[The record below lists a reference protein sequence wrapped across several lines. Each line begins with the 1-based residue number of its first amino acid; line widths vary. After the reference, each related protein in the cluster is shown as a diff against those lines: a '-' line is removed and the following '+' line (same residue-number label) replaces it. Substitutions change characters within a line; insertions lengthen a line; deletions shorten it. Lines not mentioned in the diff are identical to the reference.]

1 MVGALAM
8 SVLFAALLVPAV
20 AEHANGLPNGTCF
33 SNAIPEADRKNL
45 TTAQQESIP
54 FTFLL
59 ASWTSAQVT
68 SSVIEIL
75 ASEIMGYNVAVDPQ
89 VPASSVDGIYALL
102 GCSTWWNG
110 TSCGCEDRKIKAH
123 VMVDSWYRLCCT
135 HNLQEVQ
142 EKYKE
147 EAPKHGGNMG
157 YLGDA
162 GAYVS
167 EAPRVSAKNTSGLAL
182 EYYQSH
188 DANWF
193 TPSQYFSSLS
203 TVNTSDFMGCDAS
216 LLSDN
221 QSIYNYLM
229 FSGDSDGVNI
239 TTTGNVTSY
248 KAYCPD
254 NIFWRSTSCR
264 TDVTKCVPFVTGG
277 DGWDTLPML
286 QRSAAY
292 NMPIAFG
299 VAANYG
305 KYLSAPK
312 EYTSLF
318 YWWTPDDSFIQLKP
332 TQVLFPPN
340 NAYEWSQSI
349 YTTGAVAV
357 PVVKLNSYD
366 ISSMSPTLAKLV
378 LNSELDLDAV
388 NSMMLDKV
396 QNSLTREQAA
406 CAWLKSNED
415 RWKGW
420 IPVPTTCES
429 GFGLYDEVSEAF
441 VGDRASATTCRACLP
456 GMFSKALVDEGP
468 THICEACPAGQQQ
481 LGAGA
486 VSCNACPTGT
496 SKAVKST
503 EECAPCPAGSYQNEI
518 GALVCKACPAGTTTM
533 ILGTKQLSGCGC
545 KAGTIDVSD
554 LNSADRISAE
564 CSLCTEGL
572 TCPVMSTVEAL
583 RSGSSPNGEDFTP
596 ALEEGYFSSDS
607 DPTEIFK
614 CFSRFECPGGMPG
627 TCGGNSKGIPC
638 GNCPADTYWGG
649 SKCSDCSAWS
659 VIGWILSIVIVFA
672 GLVLAYYFL
681 NAAVTAKASTLFS
694 TTCAIGMM
702 INMLQSLGIV
712 GTMTVEWP
720 VNMAGIFDFLQVF
733 TFDID
738 SFAFACFAGENPVAR
753 YVGLVLFFPAGL
765 LWLQGCGLISKIKP
779 SWAWSKVKLRSTMG
793 QFMQVA
799 FSTMSSTALVPMICY
814 THPNGQQSNL
824 KYPNV
829 FCGSDEHMPMLI
841 AGWLLL
847 AFGVCGFWTFA
858 AWLAYM
864 APTFSSKGKYEMVQ
878 SSRFLLGR
886 FRLDVWWYG
895 VPLLLRGPLLA
906 MTVVLAPDAP
916 ALQCLGCQ
924 IILMTFMVVQI
935 YNWPWKAPILNVVDM
950 VVCFLLAI
958 LVVVAGFFAPPAAG
972 DVLEILNGFSLA
984 VLACLVGVVGIMI
997 LCALLALVYRQA
1009 IGSQNEL
1016 KIMTVGNTP
1025 PPAEISEQFYQ
1036 QILSLQAKSKD
1047 HLTEKLAQLGVYDL
1061 QALKLAVGVLQ
1072 SEVVEVAEISS
1083 GIVSKHSSS
1092 RITSRALAPKAKAQA
1107 KAEKDVETE
1116 KPESLEEPKEHNN
1129 VFLDDQAMD
1138 ENVTPEAL
1146 KQAVV

>member
-1 MVGALAM
+1 MLGALS

-20 AEHANGLPNGTCF
+20 AQHANGLPNGTCF

-110 TSCGCEDRKIKAH
+110 TSRGCEDRKIKAH

-147 EAPKHGGNMG
+147 EAPRHGGNMG

-239 TTTGNVTSY
+239 TTTGNVASY

-456 GMFSKALVDEGP
+456 GMFSKALVDEGA

-1116 KPESLEEPKEHNN
+1116 KPESPEPKEHNN